1 MRTAQLH
8 QSEASRRTLS
18 SSSLSSRKAGAKE
31 VRFLGKI
38 RQAKGLTQAE
48 LAEKVGVG
56 VNTIARYERNEM
68 TPSLT
73 VGHAIAEVLG
83 VSEAELL
90 YGPQSKEWRIEVVFR
105 REEDWEM
112 HTVDMSASAPNLF
125 LVQVGMEKIGLN
137 LVGDPA
143 DEAELDGLWDKAKP
157 QILKMIDMRRELKGA
172 GA

>member
-1 MRTAQLH
+1 M
-8 QSEASRRTLS
+8 
-18 SSSLSSRKAGAKE
+18 KY
-31 VRFLGKI
+31 LGKI
-38 RQAKGLTQAE
+38 RRSRGFTQAE
-48 LAEKVGVG
+48 LAQRVGVG
-56 VNTIARYERNEM
+56 ENSIARYERSEM

-83 VSEAELL
+83 VSVDDLL
-90 YGPQSKEWRIEVVFR
+90 NGPQSKEWRIEVVFR

-143 DEAELDGLWDKAKP
+143 DEAELDGLWNKAKP
-157 QILKMIDMRRELKGA
+157 QILKMIDMRRELKGQEA

>member
-1 MRTAQLH
+1 M
-8 QSEASRRTLS
+8 
-18 SSSLSSRKAGAKE
+18 
-31 VRFLGKI
+31 RFLGKI

-105 REEDWEM
+105 REEDWER

>member
-1 MRTAQLH
+1 MHIKQW
-8 QSEASRRTLS
+8 
-18 SSSLSSRKAGAKE
+18 RK
-31 VRFLGKI
+31 RI
-38 RQAKGLTQAE
+38 GLTQEKLADLVNVHLNTLSRWE
-48 LAEKVGVG
+48 LGQREPRASE
-56 VNTIARYERNEM
+56 IAK
-68 TPSLT
+68 LC
-73 VGHAIAEVLG
+73 EVLG
-83 VSEAELL
+83 VSVDDLL
-90 YGPQSKEWRIEVVFR
+90 RGPQSKEWRIEVVFR

-157 QILKMIDMRRELKGA
+157 QILKMIDMRRELKEA

>member
-1 MRTAQLH
+1 MKFLKAIR
-8 QSEASRRTLS
+8 E
-18 SSSLSSRKAGAKE
+18 KAGLSQK
-31 VRFLGKI
+31 K
-38 RQAKGLTQAE
+38 
-48 LAEKVGVG
+48 LAEKLGVDENSVWRWEAG
-56 VNTIARYERNEM
+56 RAY
-68 TPSLT
+68 PSVDL
-73 VGHAIAEVLG
+73 GKQIAELLG
-83 VSEAELL
+83 VSVDELL

-157 QILKMIDMRRELKGA
+157 QILKMIDMRRELKEA

>member
-1 MRTAQLH
+1 MKFLKAIR
-8 QSEASRRTLS
+8 E
-18 SSSLSSRKAGAKE
+18 KAGLSQKKLAGKLGVDE
-31 VRFLGKI
+31 NSVWRWEAGRAYPSVDLGKQI
-38 RQAKGLTQAE
+38 AE
-48 LAEKVGVG
+48 L
-56 VNTIARYERNEM
+56 
-68 TPSLT
+68 
-73 VGHAIAEVLG
+73 LG
-83 VSEAELL
+83 VSVDELL

-157 QILKMIDMRRELKGA
+157 QILKMIAMRRELGQLGIEAISEPKGPVRFDLRPRR
-172 GA
+172 

>member
-1 MRTAQLH
+1 LKFLKAIR
-8 QSEASRRTLS
+8 E
-18 SSSLSSRKAGAKE
+18 KAGLSQKNLAGKLGVDE
-31 VRFLGKI
+31 NSVWRWEAGRAYPSVDLGKQI
-38 RQAKGLTQAE
+38 AE
-48 LAEKVGVG
+48 L
-56 VNTIARYERNEM
+56 
-68 TPSLT
+68 
-73 VGHAIAEVLG
+73 LG
-83 VSEAELL
+83 VSVDELL

>member
-1 MRTAQLH
+1 MKFLKAIR
-8 QSEASRRTLS
+8 E
-18 SSSLSSRKAGAKE
+18 KAGLSQKNLAGKLGVDE
-31 VRFLGKI
+31 NSVWRWEAGRAYPSVDLGKQI
-38 RQAKGLTQAE
+38 AE
-48 LAEKVGVG
+48 L
-56 VNTIARYERNEM
+56 
-68 TPSLT
+68 
-73 VGHAIAEVLG
+73 LG
-83 VSEAELL
+83 VSVDELL

>member
-1 MRTAQLH
+1 M
-8 QSEASRRTLS
+8 
-18 SSSLSSRKAGAKE
+18 KY
-31 VRFLGKI
+31 LGKI
-38 RQAKGLTQAE
+38 RRSRGFTQAK
-48 LAEKVGVG
+48 LAQRVGVRE
-56 VNTIARYERNEM
+56 NSIARYERSEM

-73 VGHAIAEVLG
+73 VGHAIAEGLG
-83 VSEAELL
+83 VSVDDLL
-90 YGPQSKEWRIEVVFR
+90 NGPQSKEWRIEVVFR

-143 DEAELDGLWDKAKP
+143 DEAELDGLWNKAKP
-157 QILKMIDMRRELKGA
+157 QILKMIDMRRELKGQEA

>member
-1 MRTAQLH
+1 MKFLKAIR
-8 QSEASRRTLS
+8 E
-18 SSSLSSRKAGAKE
+18 KAGLSQKNLAVKLGVDE
-31 VRFLGKI
+31 NSVWRWEAGRAYPSVDLGKQI
-38 RQAKGLTQAE
+38 AE
-48 LAEKVGVG
+48 L
-56 VNTIARYERNEM
+56 
-68 TPSLT
+68 
-73 VGHAIAEVLG
+73 LG
-83 VSEAELL
+83 VSVDELL